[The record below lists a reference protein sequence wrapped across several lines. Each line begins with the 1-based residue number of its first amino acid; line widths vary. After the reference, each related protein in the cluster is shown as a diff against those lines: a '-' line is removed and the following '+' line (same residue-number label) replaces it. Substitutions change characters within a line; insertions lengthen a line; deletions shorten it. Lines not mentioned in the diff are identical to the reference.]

1 MAERY
6 SRTPE
11 VVVVQQAGGG
21 KVRQSI
27 WLTFLVSLLLAACSV
42 GQAQIVVEADHF
54 DFGELVNGVVV
65 TKELVVQNRGE
76 APLEIREISTSC
88 GCTKAAVDQLSIA
101 PGGSA
106 ILTIE
111 YDSGAHG
118 PELTGAI
125 TRQVFLLSNDPERP
139 ELIIEFDSLILPPES
154 S

>member
-1 MAERY
+1 MRN
-6 SRTPE
+6 SIL
-11 VVVVQQAGGG
+11 VVILL
-21 KVRQSI
+21 S
-27 WLTFLVSLLLAACSV
+27 LVLAACAA

-54 DFGELVNGVVV
+54 DFGELVNEVVV
-65 TKELVVQNRGE
+65 TKELAVHNRGE
-76 APLEIREISTSC
+76 VLLEIQEISTSC
-88 GCTKAAVDQLSIA
+88 GCTKAAMDQLSIA

-118 PELTGAI
+118 PDLTGAI
-125 TRQVFLLSNDPERP
+125 TRQVFILSNDPAQP